1 MMRIGYRKVV
11 TYVTRRYERKDIEF
25 FGIIRNKVVFT
36 IKNSRRW
43 EEVFQYL
50 GSKEVDLYMKEII
63 SYMKI

>member
-1 MMRIGYRKVV
+1 MMRIGYREVV
-11 TYVTRRYERKDIEF
+11 TYVTMRYERKDIEF

-36 IKNSRRW
+36 VKNSRRW

-50 GSKEVDLYMKEII
+50 GSKEVDVYMKEII

>member
-1 MMRIGYRKVV
+1 MMRIGYKEVV
-11 TYVTRRYERKDIEF
+11 TYVTMRYERRDIEF

-36 IKNSRRW
+36 VKNSRRW